1 MKTHIKILMMASL
14 ILLPYFYSC
23 SGTQNPVKI
32 VFPPEFGE
40 NEKPQST
47 ASSKRFEQQDTTK
60 TTAIEAAVEMSQK
73 YAQLS
78 VESTELKRQNE
89 TLQEESRQIH
99 HKLEQT
105 QTKLD
110 STQRELDQA
119 NDLIMEMQVEL
130 NNWKADV
137 LGFREEMRQAD
148 IAQLQTL
155 QKVLEILGGEVPG
168 QIAVAEAATQSE
180 QSQADPN
187 TMQ

>member
-1 MKTHIKILMMASL
+1 MKTHIKILMLASL
-14 ILLPYFYSC
+14 ILLPYLYNC

-40 NEKPQST
+40 NEKPQSA

-78 VESTELKRQNE
+78 TESAELKRQNE
-89 TLQEESRQIH
+89 KLQEENRQIH
-99 HKLEQT
+99 DKLEQT
-105 QTKLD
+105 QTELD
-110 STQRELDQA
+110 STQRELNQA
-119 NDLIMEMQVEL
+119 NDLVMEMQVEL

-137 LGFREEMRQAD
+137 LGFREEMREAD

-155 QKVLEILGGEVPG
+155 QKVLEILGGELPG
-168 QIAVAEAATQSE
+168 QVAAAEAATGSE

>member
-1 MKTHIKILMMASL
+1 MKTHIKMLMLASL
-14 ILLPYFYSC
+14 IVLPCLYNC

-40 NEKPQST
+40 NEKPQSA
-47 ASSKRFEQQDTTK
+47 ASSKRFEQQDATK
-60 TTAIEAAVEMSQK
+60 TTAVEAAVEMSQK

-89 TLQEESRQIH
+89 KLQEENRQIH
-99 HKLEQT
+99 QQLEQART
-105 QTKLD
+105 ELD
-110 STQRELDQA
+110 STQQELDQA
-119 NDLIMEMQVEL
+119 NNLIMEMQVEL

-155 QKVLEILGGEVPG
+155 QKLLEILGGEVPG
-168 QIAVAEAATQSE
+168 QVAAAEPATQS
-180 QSQADPN
+180 QRPNADPN

>member
-1 MKTHIKILMMASL
+1 MKIHIRILMLASL
-14 ILLPYFYSC
+14 ILLPYLYSC

-40 NEKPQST
+40 NEKPQSA

-60 TTAIEAAVEMSQK
+60 TTAIEAAVEMSEK

-78 VESTELKRQNE
+78 AESTELKRQNE
-89 TLQEESRQIH
+89 NLQEESRQIQDR
-99 HKLEQT
+99 LQQT
-105 QTKLD
+105 HIELD
-110 STQRELDQA
+110 STQQELSQA

-148 IAQLQTL
+148 IAQLQAL

-168 QIAVAEAATQSE
+168 QVAAAEAATQLGP
-180 QSQADPN
+180 SQADPN
-187 TMQ
+187 SMQ